1 MTLLLLIVHIFA
13 CLFLIAVVLLQSGKG
28 AEIGA
33 AFGGSSQTLFGSRGS
48 ASFLGKMTTVVA
60 VVFMI
65 TSLTLAVVT
74 SKGSSVLKKVPAGT
88 SIPAAPGPLQGVQ
101 PQPQTQQLPQP
112 SLPVQQKAAQV
123 PHPAKPVRHQKAT
136 QTPQPTLP
144 APQAAPAAPAQ
155 SVPQPPAPQPQL
167 PTAK

>member
-1 MTLLLLIVHIFA
+1 MTILLMIVHILA

-48 ASFLGKMTTVVA
+48 ASFLSKMTTVVA
-60 VVFMI
+60 VVFMV

-74 SKGSSVLKKVPAGT
+74 SKGSSVLKKIPAGQGT

-112 SLPVQQKAAQV
+112 SQPVRQKAVQLK
-123 PHPAKPVRHQKAT
+123 PHKQKTT
-136 QTPQPTLP
+136 QTQPQIPS
-144 APQAAPAAPAQ
+144 APQTAPLTAPQQPAQ
-155 SVPQPPAPQPQL
+155 EPQL
-167 PTAK
+167 PPAK